1 MKRLLFIALTFMTSM
16 AFSQQH
22 GQLFKTLDKKELMP
36 KLFSDAK
43 FNDRQEVVWKPDSL
57 DNARLPVSSDR
68 NCYTRLD
75 TLIRFKDK
83 NLVHK
88 NLEERVAVVFTTSR
102 YQENELDNCHACAP
116 AIGIATFTKTA
127 NKMWRLDHFKKYI
140 TSQGVWGKRGK
151 LGVER
156 FGDDLFCLKLDAEFY
171 GQGNTEGI
179 ISYFSLSGMLNE
191 VLAYQSHSSNEGAV
205 ENGYR
210 EQTTLAKLPGKVSTI
225 ELTTRR
231 DVPPGVTKKIYR
243 YSETTKVFELIR

>member
-1 MKRLLFIALTFMTSM
+1 MKILLFVALSLLAST
-16 AFSQQH
+16 AFSQQP
-22 GQLFKTLDKKELMP
+22 GQLFKSLDKKELMS
-36 KLFSDAK
+36 KLFSGST
-43 FNDRQEVVWKPDSL
+43 FNDRQEIVWKPDSV
-57 DNARLPVSSDR
+57 DNVRLPVSSDG

-75 TLIRFKDK
+75 TFIRFKDK
-83 NLVHK
+83 NLVRK
-88 NLEERVAVVFTTSR
+88 ILVERVAIVFTTSR
-102 YQENELDNCHACAP
+102 YQENERDNCHACAP

-127 NKMWRLDHFKKYI
+127 NKAWKLNYFKKYI

-171 GQGNTEGI
+171 GQGNTEGV

-191 VLAYQSHSSNEGAV
+191 VLVFQSHSSNEGAV

-210 EQTTLAKLPGKVSTI
+210 EQTTLAKLPGKTITI

-231 DVPPGVTKKIYR
+231 DAPPSVTKKIYR
-243 YSETTKVFELIR
+243 YSEATNVFELIR